1 MPDAIPH
8 PSHRSA
14 DSCSAGRPG
23 GSSSH
28 RSGPTLSVDVRKSSR
43 TTFRTSVALTRPRSG
58 GSLAV
63 DPAWLWEVEVGA
75 SGRAGVSNVG
85 RKGCIRVS
93 LYERD
98 RTGTAPQP
106 APARCLLERVCGN
119 RLRLASPPVRATRI
133 PRGQARPLST
143 VGRRPLDRRP
153 DLCDFSGQSMSLAD
167 AGGVI

>member
-8 PSHRSA
+8 SSHRSA

-23 GSSSH
+23 GSWSH
-28 RSGPTLSVDVRKSSR
+28 RSGPTLSVDVRKPFR
-43 TTFRTSVALTRPRSG
+43 TTFRTSVTPTWPRSG
-58 GSLAV
+58 RSLV
-63 DPAWLWEVEVGA
+63 VNPAWLWEVEVGA

-93 LYERD
+93 LYERA
-98 RTGTAPQP
+98 RTGTSPQP
-106 APARCLLERVCGN
+106 TPARFLLERVCGN

-143 VGRRPLDRRP
+143 VGCRPLDRRP

-167 AGGVI
+167 AGRAV